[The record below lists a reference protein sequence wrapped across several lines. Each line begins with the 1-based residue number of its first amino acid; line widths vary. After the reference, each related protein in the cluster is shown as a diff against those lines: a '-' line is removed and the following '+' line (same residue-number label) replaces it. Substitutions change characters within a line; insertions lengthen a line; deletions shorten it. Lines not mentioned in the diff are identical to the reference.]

1 MTFFFWSMRNYMILG
16 TVFMIVAG
24 YVDSGKY
31 EKHGFTGLPFYAITI
46 GPIIVVVCALIC
58 MLTSF
63 TIQAVIDY
71 FIQPGSK

>member
-24 YVDSGKY
+24 YVNTGQYD
-31 EKHGFTGLPFYAITI
+31 KHGFAGLPFYAITI